1 MAAET
6 QWEAHV
12 RAATAP
18 SGMVA
23 AKHRLAAQAGLEVLQ
38 AGGNAVDAAVATAF
52 AIGVVEPPMSGVG
65 GGGYMSIFLQE
76 TQQRVVVAFP
86 MQAPQAATPDMW
98 ELAEGYDNELF
109 GWRLVKD
116 DANIHGYSSIAIPG
130 MVAGMAAA
138 LEQFGT
144 IGLDR
149 AIAPAIRLAE
159 EGYSLS
165 WFDTM
170 WQAQDLALLNR
181 FPATA
186 ATFLNNGYPHRLPF
200 ATTPGEAGRLRQPEL
215 GATLRAIAENG
226 PSALYGGRIGAQ
238 IARHVQENG
247 GILAAEDFAQYEAT
261 VHLESVLGTY
271 RDTNVIGMRG
281 GTGAPTVMAI
291 LNLLENFDIRAYG
304 HNSADYLHAFIEAS
318 GQAFADRF
326 AYMADPTRVPVPLDG
341 LLAKE
346 YAAAMAR
353 TIGLQAAQGQRA
365 PGDPWQFQDSQNR
378 GAPDAGP
385 LPGSSAPTNESTTHL
400 AAMDSAGNAVALT
413 QTLLSAWGSRV
424 VAPGTGVLLNNGMM
438 WYNPEPGTSNSIEG
452 GKKPLNNMCPI
463 VLERDGRALAAL
475 GASGGRRIINTVA
488 QLAIDLV
495 DFDMDIQAAI
505 SAPRIDCSTLDPI
518 LSVRID
524 PAVCAELRRRG
535 HTVFVAEEAFLPRY
549 FASPVAIQREGGAL
563 IGAAD
568 PYYPTS
574 AAMGY

>member
-1 MAAET
+1 MTTET

-12 RAATAP
+12 QAATAP

-52 AIGVVEPPMSGVG
+52 AVGVVEPPMSGVG

-98 ELAEGYDNELF
+98 ELVDGYDNELF

-159 EGYSLS
+159 EGYPLS

-186 ATFLNNGYPHRLPF
+186 ATFLSNGYPHRLPF
-200 ATTPGEAGRLRQPEL
+200 ATTPGDAGTLRQPEL
-215 GATLRAIAENG
+215 GATLRALAEDG
-226 PSALYGGRIGAQ
+226 PAVLYGGRVGEQ
-238 IARHVQENG
+238 IAAHVRQNG
-247 GILAAEDFAQYEAT
+247 GILSAEDFSRYEAT
-261 VHLESVLGTY
+261 VHEQSLLGTY

-281 GTGAPTVMAI
+281 GTGAPTVMEI
-291 LNLLENFDIRAYG
+291 LNILDTFDVRGYG
-304 HNSADYLHAFIEAS
+304 HNAADYLHSFIEAS

-326 AYMADPTRVPVPLDG
+326 AYMADPSRVPVPLDG

-346 YAAAMAR
+346 YAAAMAK
-353 TIGLQAAQGQRA
+353 TIDPLEAAARRA
-365 PGDPWQFQDSQNR
+365 PGDPWQYQAGN
-378 GAPDAGP
+378 GAPNAGASA
-385 LPGSSAPTNESTTHL
+385 GSSTESTTHL

-424 VAPGTGVLLNNGMM
+424 VAPGTGVLLNNGMT

-463 VLERDGRALAAL
+463 VLERDGKALAAL

-488 QLAIDLV
+488 QLAINLV
-495 DFDMDIQAAI
+495 DFDLDIQSAI
-505 SAPRIDCSTLDPI
+505 GAPRIDCSALEPI

-535 HTVFVAEEAFLPRY
+535 HNAIVAEEAFLPRY
-549 FASPVAIQREGGAL
+549 FASPVAIQRRGESL